1 MPDLSVALIR
11 EAADVERAV
20 ARAYAALAVAAAV
33 PTGRRAEILL
43 AVAAGLKAAAEPFAE
58 AIVAEVD
65 KPVDLARAEVARA
78 AATFEAAAYA
88 AGAGTGEL
96 RPLDFSPGYPA
107 REALVRRVPA
117 GVVLAVTPFNFP
129 LNLVAHKAA
138 PAIAAGCP
146 LILKPALHGA
156 IVAARLVRLV
166 HEAGWPVD
174 AMQILPLADDALA
187 APMLADARIRV
198 FTFTGSAAVGWRL
211 RDLAHKKTVGLELGG
226 DAFAVVHEYADLAF
240 AAARIAFGAYAFAG
254 QACISVQHVLV
265 HRAVREAFEAA
276 FVQAVDSLRVGDP
289 RTSGVV
295 CGPLLRDRDAD
306 RVTQWCADAVRGG
319 ARVVR
324 DFGRDGRLLGPK
336 ILTDVPADAALA
348 TEEVFGPVADL
359 AVYDD
364 AADVVRRINDSKY
377 GLQAGVFTRDH
388 RFVKRLFS
396 ESEIG
401 GLIVDDVPTLRFDA
415 MPYGGMRG
423 SGLLREGP
431 AYALEWMT
439 ERKTLVW

>member
-1 MPDLSVALIR
+1 MSAFSVEPVRDPLA
-11 EAADVERAV
+11 VERAV
-20 ARAYAALAVAAAV
+20 ARAYAARAAAAAV

-43 AVAAGLKAAAEPFAE
+43 AVASALKTGAESFVGE
-58 AIVAEVD
+58 IVAEVD
-65 KPVDLARAEVARA
+65 KPVDLARAEVLRA
-78 AATFEAAAYA
+78 VSTFEAAAYVV
-88 AGAGTGEL
+88 GAGTGEL

-117 GVVLAVTPFNFP
+117 GVVLAITPFNFP
-129 LNLVAHKAA
+129 LNLVAHKVA

-146 LILKPALHGA
+146 LVLKPAPAG
-156 IVAARLVRLV
+156 VRTAALLVRAVLD
-166 HEAGWPVD
+166 AGWPAD
-174 AMQILPLADDALA
+174 ALQFLPLADDALA

-198 FTFTGSAAVGWRL
+198 LTFTGSAAVGWRL
-211 RDLAHKKTVGLELGG
+211 RDLARRKTVGLELGG
-226 DAFAVVHEYADLAF
+226 DAFAIVHEDADLAF
-240 AAARIAFGAYAFAG
+240 AAARCAFGAYAYAG
-254 QACISVQHVLV
+254 QTCISVQHILV
-265 HRAVREAFEAA
+265 HRAVRDAFEAA
-276 FVQAVDSLRVGDP
+276 FVGAVDALRVGDP
-289 RTSGVV
+289 RTPGVV
-295 CGPLLRDRDAD
+295 CGPLLRERDAD
-306 RVTQWCADAVRGG
+306 RVTEWCADAVRGG
-319 ARVVR
+319 ARVLR

-336 ILTDVPADAALA
+336 ILTDVPADVALA

-364 AADVVRRINDSKY
+364 PAEAVRRINGSAY

-388 RFVKRLFS
+388 RLVKRLFS